1 MRFHRLGTAVI
12 FASVLAAPVEGAPA
26 RAAPSPP
33 IVLSGGWT
41 AADGDPG
48 DGVAGIGVL
57 AFRPSDPLR
66 DPAPKAAVR
75 WYRIRLDLSG
85 AKGPLAFYAP
95 AIRDADE
102 VFFDGVKI
110 GGTGSFPPRVEKA
123 NLLSRLYPIPPTLTA
138 LPGPKDLVLRVYHGR
153 RGGSVMR
160 APPRIDSF
168 AALESARTRLDQWLA
183 FFGGVV
189 LTIAAVLY
197 LFGFQARGAREYPL
211 FATFSLLLGVFALT
225 LHSGWT
231 RGPFSRELPFRVSCA
246 TSALMGI
253 CYLPAIARLARA
265 RRPRLVRWL
274 QLFFGAFAL
283 FAATVPDTENVVAL
297 ARLHPWVVVLAFVD
311 LTIVLLESAGAK
323 TPRSIAV
330 LAGHIVFFSGVLLLA
345 DVLPGVGAAGP
356 RAAVAPLGTG
366 YAILAGTFLWAM
378 SDQVSRFRVGALTD
392 AGTRLWNRRA
402 LFEEITVRIDSGRAA
417 FGLIIIDLDRFKEWN
432 DAHGHL
438 AGDRL
443 LLRVA
448 RALQDASRPGDLVA
462 RYGGDEFAVV
472 LERVDRVTAN
482 AIASRFHLA
491 VAEAVSSEGPSARV
505 TASIG
510 VAIYHQPRHT
520 NAPAL
525 FQDADGA
532 LYDAKG
538 GGRNQVVVF
547 TPRAEPS
554 RKSRSGE
561 MKPLKKSSGETKRP

>member
-1 MRFHRLGTAVI
+1 M
-12 FASVLAAPVEGAPA
+12 
-26 RAAPSPP
+26 
-33 IVLSGGWT
+33 
-41 AADGDPG
+41 
-48 DGVAGIGVL
+48 
-57 AFRPSDPLR
+57 
-66 DPAPKAAVR
+66 
-75 WYRIRLDLSG
+75 
-85 AKGPLAFYAP
+85 
-95 AIRDADE
+95 
-102 VFFDGVKI
+102 
-110 GGTGSFPPRVEKA
+110 GSFPPRVEKA
-123 NLLSRLYPIPPTLTA
+123 NLLARLYLIPPALTA
-138 LPGPKDLVLRVYHGR
+138 TPGPKDLLLRVYHGR
-153 RGGSVMR
+153 RAGTVMR
-160 APPRIDSF
+160 APPRIDAF
-168 AALESARTRLDQWLA
+168 AALEATRTRLDQSLA

-211 FATFSLLLGVFALT
+211 FATFSLLLGVYALT

-231 RGPFSRELPFRVSCA
+231 RGALSRELPFRVSSA
-246 TSALMGI
+246 SSALMGV

-265 RRPRLVRWL
+265 ARPRLVRWA
-274 QLFFGAFAL
+274 QLFFIGFAF
-283 FAATVPDTENVVAL
+283 FAATVPDTENAVFL
-297 ARLHPWVVVLAFVD
+297 ARLQPFVMVLAFLD
-311 LTIVLLESAGAK
+311 LSIVLVEAAATK
-323 TPRSIAV
+323 APRSIVV
-330 LAGHIVFFSGVLLLA
+330 LAGHVVFFSGVLLVA
-345 DVLPGVGAAGP
+345 DVVPGVGAAGP
-356 RAAVAPLGTG
+356 RAAVAPLGLG
-366 YAILAGTFLWAM
+366 YVILAGTFLWAM

-402 LFEEITVRIDSGRAA
+402 LFEEITARIDSGRAA

-472 LERVDRVTAN
+472 LERVDRATAN

-491 VAEAVSSEGPSARV
+491 VAEAVNAESPSARV

-510 VAIYHQPRHT
+510 VAIYVAARHT

-525 FQDADGA
+525 FQDADRA

-547 TPRAEPS
+547 TPRAEPAK
-554 RKSRSGE
+554 KSRSGE
-561 MKPLKKSSGETKRP
+561 MRPLKKSSGETKRP